1 MRTSFLTAIV
11 KLFQLQ
17 RKGTTTKKYFSIT
30 VRQTRASN
38 MQQFH
43 SIFEN
48 VCVRERERERESIIH
63 NLHCFEFSLD
73 QVRVRN
79 DGTHPCQTK
88 ASVIHQ
94 H

>member
-11 KLFQLQ
+11 KLFQFQ

-30 VRQTRASN
+30 VQQTRASN

-48 VCVRERERERESIIH
+48 VRLERESIIH

-79 DGTHPCQTK
+79 DGMHPCQTK

>member
-48 VCVRERERERESIIH
+48 VRERERESTIH

-79 DGTHPCQTK
+79 DGMRPCQTK
-88 ASVIHQ
+88 ASVIHL